1 MVDTPSAGDRAWASG
16 IGIFAGTM
24 LATLGVF
31 SVLEGISAVS
41 KDSIYRTR
49 LDYTLGASLSTWG
62 WIHVVIGA
70 LAVAIGVCIVL
81 GQHWALVA
89 GICVALV
96 SALASFAFMVYY
108 PFWALAII
116 AFDIMVIWAMT
127 TLMASRGS
135 GRRPARRH

>member
-1 MVDTPSAGDRAWASG
+1 MVVDNASAGERAWAGG

-31 SVLEGISAVS
+31 QVLEGLSAVS
-41 KDSIYRTR
+41 KDAIFATR
-49 LDYTLGASLSTWG
+49 LDYTLDTNLATWG
-62 WIHVVIGA
+62 WVHVAIGA
-70 LAVAIGVCIVL
+70 AAIVIGVCILL

-96 SALASFAFMVYY
+96 SALSSFAFMPYY

-127 TLMASRGS
+127 VLMAARSRT
-135 GRRPARRH
+135 PARRH

>member
-1 MVDTPSAGDRAWASG
+1 MVVDNSSAGERAWASG

-31 SVLEGISAVS
+31 QFLEGLSAVS
-41 KDSIYRTR
+41 KDSIYQTR
-49 LDYTLGASLSTWG
+49 LDYALGVDLTTWG
-62 WIHVVIGA
+62 WIHMLIGVVAA
-70 LAVAIGVCIVL
+70 LIGVCILL
-81 GQHWALVA
+81 GQQWALVA

-96 SALASFAFMVYY
+96 SALSSFAFMPYY

-127 TLMASRGS
+127 VLMASRD
-135 GRRPARRH
+135 RRRRH

>member
-1 MVDTPSAGDRAWASG
+1 VVVDNSSAGERAWASG

-31 SVLEGISAVS
+31 QFLEGLSAVS
-41 KDSIYRTR
+41 KDSIYQTR
-49 LDYTLGASLSTWG
+49 LDYALGVDLTTWG
-62 WIHVVIGA
+62 WIHMLIGVVAA
-70 LAVAIGVCIVL
+70 LIGVCILL
-81 GQHWALVA
+81 GQQWALVA

-96 SALASFAFMVYY
+96 SALSSFAFMPYY

-127 TLMASRGS
+127 VLMASRD
-135 GRRPARRH
+135 RRHRH

>member
-1 MVDTPSAGDRAWASG
+1 MVVDNSSAGERAWASG

-31 SVLEGISAVS
+31 QFLEGLSAVS
-41 KDSIYRTR
+41 KDSIYQTR
-49 LDYTLGASLSTWG
+49 LDYALGVDLTTWG
-62 WIHVVIGA
+62 WIHMLIGVVAA
-70 LAVAIGVCIVL
+70 LIGVCILL
-81 GQHWALVA
+81 GQQWALVA

-96 SALASFAFMVYY
+96 SALSSFAFMPYY

-127 TLMASRGS
+127 VLMASRD
-135 GRRPARRH
+135 RRHRH